1 MKDQSRVY
9 SEGLDALCGE
19 EAKGLREQTVARCI
33 CMDISI
39 EKKADQ
45 GHQGKKCGWLH
56 LGGVAG
62 GIMWCHQ
69 VLIVLPF
76 GGGFSLC
83 KTI

>member
-1 MKDQSRVY
+1 
-9 SEGLDALCGE
+9 
-19 EAKGLREQTVARCI
+19 
-33 CMDISI
+33 MDISI